1 MKGYQIWYT
10 AYVVNDEDWCNTSGN
25 YENGLY
31 SDTVYLNKEE
41 AENVVKSIK
50 LIDIDRKIFPGL
62 TESHTTKVYLKELNI
77 GSPEFKVIIA
87 GGRDFNDYELLKKKC
102 DYYLSNIDNRVDIV
116 IISGAA
122 RGADSLGEQ
131 YAKERGYKIE
141 SHPANWDKYGKSA
154 GYKRNKEMV
163 YIASGAICFWDGKSK
178 GTKHTIDLCKE
189 KGIPVKIVKYE

>member
-31 SDTVYLNKEE
+31 SDTIYLNKEE
-41 AENVVKSIK
+41 AENVLKSIK

-77 GSPEFKVIIA
+77 GSSEFKVIIA
-87 GGRDFNDYELLKKKC
+87 GGRDFNDYELLKNKC
-102 DYYLSNIDNRVDIV
+102 DYYLSNVDKSNIV
-116 IISGAA
+116 IISGMA
-122 RGADSLGEQ
+122 RGADSLGER
-131 YAKERGYKIE
+131 YAQERGLKLEGY
-141 SHPANWDKYGKSA
+141 PANWKLYGKSA
-154 GYKRNKEMV
+154 GFKRNQVLVKN
-163 YIASGAICFWDGKSK
+163 ASAAICFWDGKSK

-189 KGIPVKIVKYE
+189 KGIPIKIVRYE

>member
-41 AENVVKSIK
+41 AENVLKSIK
-50 LIDIDRKIFPGL
+50 LINIDKKIFPGL

-77 GSPEFKVIIA
+77 GELEFKVIIA

-102 DYYLSNIDNRVDIV
+102 DYYLSNIDKSNIV
-116 IISGAA
+116 IISGMA
-122 RGADSLGEQ
+122 RGADSLGER
-131 YAKERGYKIE
+131 YAQERGLKLEGY
-141 SHPANWDKYGKSA
+141 PANWKLYGKSA
-154 GYKRNKEMV
+154 GFKRNQVLVKN
-163 YIASGAICFWDGKSK
+163 ASAAICFWDGKSK

-189 KGIPVKIVKYE
+189 KGIPVKIVRYE